1 MSTRITLSSSEYAHL
16 IADMKSD
23 RESARIVKL
32 LLAIFPTSRVVAH
45 ERLPYDRD
53 RSETLDQV
61 SLFPLSEQHAKTNPM
76 DAHTPNKLARK
87 RKKR

>member
-45 ERLPYDRD
+45 ERLPCEE
-53 RSETLDQV
+53 SVDQV